1 MKVVRKGVRKIV
13 RRVNCLQQC
22 LHISQFLKLWTLHS
36 KLESMMILP
45 GHMLKQWLDLK
56 LRCTTSLLVM
66 RSRPY
71 LTMGLGNL
79 PPCLQVG
86 KPLDADGCAP
96 SSASLM
102 EPLTDSKV
110 DLLQKDSHRGQDL
123 TMMRHMP
130 QQSNGPHS
138 EPYWHLP
145 LLRIWRL
152 NLLTFHLPS
161 SMETLMQK
169 STWTNQKA
177 SLKALQIR
185 CLNC

>member
-1 MKVVRKGVRKIV
+1 MS
-13 RRVNCLQQC
+13 QQFTKF
-22 LHISQFLKLWTLHS
+22 SSSSFLIQH
-36 KLESMMILP
+36 LP

-56 LRCTTSLLVM
+56 LRCTTGLLVM
-66 RSRPY
+66 RSRLY
-71 LTMGLGNL
+71 WTMGLGNL
-79 PPCLQVG
+79 PHCLQVG
-86 KPLDADGCAP
+86 KPLDADGCSP

-102 EPLTDSKV
+102 DPLTDSKV